1 MLLVQIFLAVEQ
13 LHTPYKIGGNHEALD
28 MGQIDFSL
36 FHPSRVFQK
45 LEKSAL
51 KKYSKNN
58 FQKQGKYTG

>member
-1 MLLVQIFLAVEQ
+1 MPFEHFIHLTKL
-13 LHTPYKIGGNHEALD
+13 GGNHEALD
-28 MGQIDFSL
+28 MRQIDFSL

-58 FQKQGKYTG
+58 FEKQVKYTG